1 MHQRQVQ
8 LGWALVLA
16 EAQVLVL
23 ALVLALALAQDL
35 VLKEEQKSN
44 SKL

>member
-1 MHQRQVQ
+1 MHQRQAQ

-16 EAQVLVL
+16 EAQVL
-23 ALVLALALAQDL
+23 ALAQDL
-35 VLKEEQKSN
+35 VPKEEQKSN